1 MGFRWSRLAKPGADR
16 HRPDRLRRRVRL
28 HRRRKKDRAIDGAV
42 SGFVALDAVGADLQV
57 EVSGEAVEGVERS
70 GVGEFGGEQRVD
82 APRKQIIEDA
92 VPGVV
97 GIAEIGWGVSASWMM
112 GVWAGG
118 RLGCGVGVELRAR
131 RRTAGKKKLLT
142 AHRLRSGQAP
152 SAKKGPKG
160 SCEEGSGGW
169 LGCAVTSKSE
179 IGAIA
184 ELDASVVLR
193 DAGREISHKT
203 GAPSQS

>member
-1 MGFRWSRLAKPGADR
+1 MGWR
-16 HRPDRLRRRVRL
+16 
-28 HRRRKKDRAIDGAV
+28 
-42 SGFVALDAVGADLQV
+42 
-57 EVSGEAVEGVERS
+57 
-70 GVGEFGGEQRVD
+70 
-82 APRKQIIEDA
+82 
-92 VPGVV
+92 
-97 GIAEIGWGVSASWMM
+97 VSASWMM
-112 GVWAGG
+112 GVSAGG
-118 RLGCGVGVELRAR
+118 RLGWGVGVELRAR

-142 AHRLRSGQAP
+142 AHRLRSGQGP

-160 SCEEGSGGW
+160 SVKRKRRR

-203 GAPSQS
+203 GCAFHNRDAGRSCRSGHLRMATLVSHL